1 MKTKKCR
8 SIFTIDNYNSDEG
21 MLTSVWGPSMWHTL
35 HTISFNYPVNPT
47 KEDKKNYKKFVL
59 GLKDILPC
67 KYCRDN
73 LKENF
78 TKSPL
83 TSKVMKNRENFSLYI
98 YNLHEKINELLGK
111 ESGLSYDDVRDRY
124 EHFRA
129 NCKKKRKTIKKTHK
143 GCLQPLHKFK
153 SKGIIK
159 IVPNDT
165 ICESIQ
171 IDKKCNIIQ

>member
-1 MKTKKCR
+1 MFGVLVCGIR
-8 SIFTIDNYNSDEG
+8 
-21 MLTSVWGPSMWHTL
+21 L
-35 HTISFNYPVNPT
+35 HIISFNYPVNPT
-47 KEDKKNYKKFVL
+47 KEDKKNYKKFIF

-83 TSKVMKNRENFSLYI
+83 TSKVMKSRENFSLYI
-98 YNLHEKINELLGK
+98 YNLHEKINKLLGK

-129 NCKKKRKTIKKTHK
+129 NCKKKEKQSKEHIK
-143 GCLQPLHKFK
+143 
-153 SKGIIK
+153 
-159 IVPNDT
+159 VV
-165 ICESIQ
+165 
-171 IDKKCNIIQ
+171 

>member
-35 HTISFNYPVNPT
+35 HTISFNYPVNPS
-47 KEDKKNYKKFVL
+47 KEHKKNYKKFIL

-78 TKSPL
+78 KKAPL
-83 TSKVMKNRENFSLYI
+83 TSKVMKNRESFSLYI
-98 YNLHEKINELLGK
+98 YNLHEKINKLLGK
-111 ESGLSYDDVRDRY
+111 ESGLSYDDVRIDMNIL
-124 EHFRA
+124 EQIV
-129 NCKKKRKTIKKTHK
+129 KKKKNNQKNTQ
-143 GCLQPLHKFK
+143 GCLKPLHKFK
-153 SKGIIK
+153 SKGVI
-159 IVPNDT
+159 
-165 ICESIQ
+165 E
-171 IDKKCNIIQ
+171 